1 MKHLHSMSL
10 VITCYNKARFI
21 KDALISCFR
30 QEYEGPLQIIIV
42 DDASTDDSVKIIDDT
57 IAEHG
62 KGLDIE
68 VIKLQ
73 QNRGVA
79 GATDAGWAKARHE
92 WILMVDG
99 DDIQHPLR
107 CQHINDVISEH
118 PDVLQIS
125 FCMKNIDINGKETN
139 SSSYASGYR
148 YENTPE
154 ESVLNTPLLN
164 YQNWFGGL
172 TGPGVRCLG
181 AAFSRKIYDLW
192 GPLCQGTTQN
202 SRFEQDPV
210 LAFRAGLLSYVVG
223 NKQIALYYRSHNEN
237 LSNITLQSGYKGIVQ
252 YERFQDNYQAFHAES
267 LRCILRDIE
276 KASQDS
282 RLTNWSPDL
291 LQKAKNYFSKELA
304 GCEMRDKWW
313 QCNWFE
319 RLRRALYY
327 HNKVHKK
334 DKVWVRLLPFHVFCW
349 LKYLQK

>member
-1 MKHLHSMSL
+1 M
-10 VITCYNKARFI
+10 
-21 KDALISCFR
+21 
-30 QEYEGPLQIIIV
+30 
-42 DDASTDDSVKIIDDT
+42 
-57 IAEHG
+57 
-62 KGLDIE
+62 
-68 VIKLQ
+68 
-73 QNRGVA
+73 
-79 GATDAGWAKARHE
+79 
-92 WILMVDG
+92 
-99 DDIQHPLR
+99 
-107 CQHINDVISEH
+107 
-118 PDVLQIS
+118 
-125 FCMKNIDINGKETN
+125 
-139 SSSYASGYR
+139 
-148 YENTPE
+148 
-154 ESVLNTPLLN
+154 LNTPLLN

-192 GPLCQGTTQN
+192 GPLCQGTMQN